1 MNKTLLTIILFSLIM
16 SAKGQN
22 LKVIKL
28 EKAKDFRCI
37 HNGELFRIDSII
49 SDQEKLCLSN
59 SLKQLRIGID
69 DRLSIEN
76 NIYRIILLQAKK
88 PPFTRGEDIDNK
100 IKTTSKPEIPVSLG
114 IYFDHV
120 VATCT
125 ANNTTQLMY
134 QSTNYDIVWLLP
146 LVDKKRFYAERIS
159 PKKFLKQRDL

>member
-1 MNKTLLTIILFSLIM
+1 M

-59 SLKQLRIGID
+59 SLKQIRIGID

-88 PPFTRGEDIDNK
+88 LLLQGE
-100 IKTTSKPEIPVSLG
+100 KTL
-114 IYFDHV
+114 
-120 VATCT
+120 
-125 ANNTTQLMY
+125 TT
-134 QSTNYDIVWLLP
+134 
-146 LVDKKRFYAERIS
+146 K
-159 PKKFLKQRDL
+159 LKQLQSLRFLSHLVFILTM